1 MPQVRGHEWG
11 TRLESP
17 KVADNRRVGLPSLS
31 GHRYDEWRQPAAF
44 LAAPGAHFMKIHE
57 YQAKEI
63 LRKYGVPV
71 PGGEMATTIEEADVA
86 AKALFSA
93 GNKVVVVKAQIH
105 AGGRGKGGGV
115 KLAKTIEEADA
126 ASKAI
131 LGMQLVTHQTGPA
144 GQKVQRLLIE
154 EGSAIDRELYLGL
167 VLDRASGKVVFMA
180 SQHGG
185 MDIEEVA
192 HSTPD
197 EIFKEFIDPG
207 LGFQAYQ
214 ARKLAFK
221 LGLAKEQI
229 GEAVKFMMGL
239 YKAFIETD
247 STLME
252 INPFITTKDGKLLAL
267 DCKINFDDNAM
278 FRHKDL
284 KELRDISEEDP
295 LEVEASKYALNY
307 IKLDGS
313 IACMVNGAGLAMAT
327 MDIIQYAGGSA
338 ANFLDVGGGANQEQI
353 ENAFGILLSDP
364 NVKAIFINIF
374 GGILRVDVL
383 ATAVVA
389 AARKLDVKLP
399 IILRLEG
406 TNVEEGRKI
415 IAESGLKVQ
424 IGATMKEAADLAV
437 AAAKGV
443 N

>member
-1 MPQVRGHEWG
+1 
-11 TRLESP
+11 
-17 KVADNRRVGLPSLS
+17 
-31 GHRYDEWRQPAAF
+31 
-44 LAAPGAHFMKIHE
+44 MKIHE

-63 LRKYGVPV
+63 LRKHGVPV
-71 PGGEMATTIEEADVA
+71 PDGEMAVTLEEADTA
-86 AKALFSA
+86 ARGLFGK
-93 GNKVVVVKAQIH
+93 GNMAVVVKAQIH

-115 KLAKTIEEADA
+115 KVVKTVEDAAA

-154 EGSAIDRELYLGL
+154 AGSAIERELYLGL
-167 VLDRASGKVVFMA
+167 VLDRASAKVVFMA
-180 SQHGG
+180 SQSGG
-185 MDIEEVA
+185 MEIEQVA
-192 HSTPD
+192 HDTP
-197 EIFKEFIDPG
+197 ELIYKEYIEPAVG
-207 LGFQAYQ
+207 LQAYQ
-214 ARKLAFK
+214 ARQLAFK
-221 LGLAKEQI
+221 LGLNPKQI
-229 GEAVKFMMGL
+229 NAAVAFMMGL

-247 STLME
+247 ATLME
-252 INPFITTKDGKLLAL
+252 INPFITTKDGGLMAL

-284 KELRDISEEDP
+284 KELRDLAEEDP
-295 LEVEASKYALNY
+295 LEVEASKFALNY

-389 AARKLDVKLP
+389 AAKKLDVKLP

-415 IAESGLKVQ
+415 LKESGLKFEV
-424 IGATMKEAADLAV
+424 GATMKEAADLAV
-437 AAAKGV
+437 AAAAGR
-443 N
+443 